1 VEERGWAYRRRQPEG
16 RVLYEVVR
24 DNLATLLAEASEVR
38 RDLPWY
44 VERDFAKYLR
54 LPQGGVAAV
63 LITQPDV
70 PEHAGE
76 QG

>member
-1 VEERGWAYRRRQPEG
+1 
-16 RVLYEVVR
+16 
-24 DNLATLLAEASEVR
+24 
-38 RDLPWY
+38 